1 MELKGGLVG
10 FLATCDQFKEK
21 RAVKELFNLLNDA
34 TDRVYPDIDQAEL
47 FAVYQKEQQ
56 VIKMEI

>member
-47 FAVYQKEQQ
+47 FAVYQKEQ
-56 VIKMEI
+56 